1 MRITTALA
9 DDDIA
14 EAIANNDIK
23 QYLRLM
29 HKKGLLDNTA
39 NDYANLLT
47 VDEKK
52 QLLQSLGVTNINEQQ
67 LQTMAVAAVVFI
79 FYIAVIAVSYAGAA
93 YTAVAAVNLGVGL
106 SVVYAAAA
114 AYTTKVSGATHLQIS
129 KNFDVYM
136 LSTCENKE
144 ITFDNVDLTK
154 VVDDAVEVYKELYVA
169 DAKTIDTNRLKQTIN
184 LNLSKQPAVSENV
197 LIIERDGKSL

>member
-1 MRITTALA
+1 MSIERTIPPTTLTLITTYKCSAACNNCCFECNPDRKEKLPLSLA
-9 DDDIA
+9 ISH
-14 EAIANNDIK
+14 I
-23 QYLRLM
+23 
-29 HKKGLLDNTA
+29 
-39 NDYANLLT
+39 DY
-47 VDEKK
+47 
-52 QLLQSLGVTNINEQQ
+52 
-67 LQTMAVAAVVFI
+67 
-79 FYIAVIAVSYAGAA
+79 AVSYAGAA
-93 YTAVAAVNLGVGL
+93 YTAVAGVNLGVGL
-106 SVVYAAAA
+106 SVVYAAA
-114 AYTTKVSGATHLQIS
+114 TKTKVSGATHLQIS

-184 LNLSKQPAVSENV
+184 LNLSKQPPVSENV

>member
-1 MRITTALA
+1 
-9 DDDIA
+9 
-14 EAIANNDIK
+14 
-23 QYLRLM
+23 
-29 HKKGLLDNTA
+29 
-39 NDYANLLT
+39 
-47 VDEKK
+47 
-52 QLLQSLGVTNINEQQ
+52 
-67 LQTMAVAAVVFI
+67 MAVAAVVFI

-106 SVVYAAAA
+106 SVVYAAVAA
-114 AYTTKVSGATHLQIS
+114 TKTKVSGATHLQIN

-144 ITFDNVDLTK
+144 ITFDNVELTK

>member
-1 MRITTALA
+1 
-9 DDDIA
+9 
-14 EAIANNDIK
+14 
-23 QYLRLM
+23 
-29 HKKGLLDNTA
+29 
-39 NDYANLLT
+39 
-47 VDEKK
+47 
-52 QLLQSLGVTNINEQQ
+52 
-67 LQTMAVAAVVFI
+67 MAVAAVVFI

-93 YTAVAAVNLGVGL
+93 YTAVAAVNLGIGL

-114 AYTTKVSGATHLQIS
+114 ATKTKVSGATLLQIS

-184 LNLSKQPAVSENV
+184 LHLSKQPAVSENV
-197 LIIERDGKSL
+197 LIIERDG